1 MVEDVV
7 VKTAH
12 AVRKLQTCGKVVVQR
27 RGRVIADLVV
37 GQEGIEVI
45 GVLEAKV
52 ARGGPVK
59 ITSKALWRGDCH
71 ASAISVEEGAKVTS
85 GQFVVPYAAY
95 ELPEATGAGALS
107 LDFER
112 VALSQNSCSSRARC
126 MIGFCLGSGGL
137 GGRCDIYVA
146 LCNNVQRGRRR
157 LQE

>member
-1 MVEDVV
+1 MAKKTVKRTVQCYHCEHRFDVSAKAMTVSCPKCSKPLMVEDVV

-52 ARGGPVK
+52 ARGGSVK

-71 ASAISVEEGAKVTS
+71 ASSVSVEEGAKVTS
-85 GQFVVPYAAY
+85 GQFVVPYAV
-95 ELPEATGAGALS
+95 AGPA
-107 LDFER
+107 E
-112 VALSQNSCSSRARC
+112 VASTDD
-126 MIGFCLGSGGL
+126 G
-137 GGRCDIYVA
+137 
-146 LCNNVQRGRRR
+146 
-157 LQE
+157 